1 MAFFDWL
8 RRLIEPAPRRGPKHA
23 VRRTPTAQTRAPK
36 VTPAIPERPQPV
48 PVTPVAPVTT
58 TVEKQA
64 VPEPTATLV
73 VRLVDENDH
82 PLQPALILT
91 GQLNHTVHFRFPI
104 IPGYV
109 LTHTH
114 GFTQDFITEYGLT
127 TLTYQRQWGQPVVTY
142 LIDYDSGQLLKLP
155 TIHRGRLDGHYQLTP
170 PEIAGYRIFQAQGS
184 QRGQYSQR
192 AQRVIYF
199 YRRDAWQTV
208 QRVHQYVLLT
218 AAHQIVDQ
226 PAGHPYGYQ
235 FPANS
240 LWRLFVVVTRTD
252 GSVWYNLGGEQ
263 WLAATETT
271 LRDHPLPTALPQQHH
286 WTVQPFERLGSVD
299 YVPHAAVTIYKEP
312 YGESIGQLDHGE
324 PLDVRGRI
332 VDDQN
337 LVWYQIGPDAYIS
350 AYYVQIVPIA
360 SA

>member
-23 VRRTPTAQTRAPK
+23 LRRQALPTTAKVTPVVSKPSQATPTATPPATP
-36 VTPAIPERPQPV
+36 VPTPAIKPS
-48 PVTPVAPVTT
+48 A
-58 TVEKQA
+58 
-64 VPEPTATLV
+64 PEPTATLV

-91 GQLNHTVHFRFPI
+91 GQLNHAIRFSFPI

-127 TLTYQRQWGQPVVTY
+127 TLTYQRQWGRPIVTY
-142 LIDYDSGQLLKLP
+142 LIDYDNGQLLKLP
-155 TIHRGRLDGHYQLTP
+155 TMHRGRLDERYQLTP
-170 PEIAGYRIFQAQGS
+170 PEVSGYRIFQAQGA
-184 QRGQYSQR
+184 QRGQFSQ
-192 AQRVIYF
+192 QTHRVIYF

-218 AAHQIVDQ
+218 ADHQIVNQ
-226 PAGHPYGYQ
+226 PAGQAYGYQ

-271 LRDHPLPTALPQQHH
+271 LRDHPLPTGLPQRHH
-286 WTVQPFERLGSVD
+286 WNVQPFARLGSVD
-299 YVPHAAVTIYKEP
+299 YVPHAAVTIFKEP

-324 PLDVRGRI
+324 PLDVRGRV

-350 AYYVQIVPIA
+350 AHYVRLVPVA

>member
-8 RRLIEPAPRRGPKHA
+8 RRLIEPTPRRGPKHA
-23 VRRTPTAQTRAPK
+23 MHRTPTPSK
-36 VTPAIPERPQPV
+36 VTPAISDRPQPAPTATV
-48 PVTPVAPVTT
+48 SPVTT
-58 TVEKQA
+58 AVEKPSVSA
-64 VPEPTATLV
+64 PAATLV
-73 VRLVDENDH
+73 VRLVDESNH

-91 GQLNHTVHFRFPI
+91 GQLNHAVRFRFPE

-142 LIDYDSGQLLKLP
+142 LIDFDNGQLLTLP
-155 TIHRGRLDGHYQLTP
+155 TIHRGRLDGRYHLTP
-170 PEIAGYRIFQAQGS
+170 PEVPNYRIFQAQGA
-184 QRGQYSQR
+184 QRGQFSQL

-199 YRRDAWQTV
+199 YRREAWQTV

-218 AAHQIVDQ
+218 TDHQVLDQ
-226 PAGHPYGYQ
+226 PAGQPYGYQ
-235 FPANS
+235 FPAHS

-252 GSVWYNLGGEQ
+252 GTVWYNLGGEQ
-263 WLAATETT
+263 WLVATETA
-271 LRDHPLPTALPQQHH
+271 LRDHPLPTALPQRHQ
-286 WTVQPFERLGSVD
+286 WSVQPFERLGSVD
-299 YVPHAAVTIYKEP
+299 YVPHAAVTIFKEP
-312 YGESIGQLDHGE
+312 YGESIGQLEHGE

-332 VDDQN
+332 VDDQQ
-337 LVWYQIGPDAYIS
+337 LVWYQIGPDAYIN
-350 AYYVQIVPIA
+350 ANYVRLVPIA